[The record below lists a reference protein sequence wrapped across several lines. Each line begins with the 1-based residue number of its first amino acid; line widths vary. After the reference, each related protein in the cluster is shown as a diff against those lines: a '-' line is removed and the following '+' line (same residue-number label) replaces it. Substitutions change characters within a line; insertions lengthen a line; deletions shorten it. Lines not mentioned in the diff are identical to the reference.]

1 MARVVRHWPVARTF
15 RSARRPAALA
25 LAAGLCVLA
34 GAVPWSE
41 SRSAAQLRPGALRE
55 LAAGKVLIASRGLG
69 DPNFVQTVVLLA
81 DHNDQGSMG
90 LVINR
95 RSEIPVSSVFPHLTR
110 TWKAAI
116 FIGGPVAPTGILALL
131 RTSTPLPDSR
141 HVVADLHVITTREPL
156 ETLVRQGP
164 GLTHFRLYAGYA
176 GWGPG
181 QLERETVHGAWH
193 VLSADPS
200 IAFDNDPPTLWE
212 REIRRTESRLAD

>member
-1 MARVVRHWPVARTF
+1 MERVIRLCRVAQTF
-15 RSARRPAALA
+15 RSARRRATVA

-34 GAVPWSE
+34 GAATGSDGHAV
-41 SRSAAQLRPGALRE
+41 AQLRPGALRE

-69 DPNFVQTVVLLA
+69 DPNFVRTVVLLA

-95 RSEIPVSSVFPHLTR
+95 RSEIPVSSVFPHLAR

-131 RTSTPLPDSR
+131 RTATPPPDSR

-156 ETLVRQGP
+156 ETLVKQGP

-176 GWGPG
+176 GWGRG
-181 QLERETVHGAWH
+181 QLERETTHGAWH

-212 REIRRTESRLAD
+212 REIRRTEARLAD

>member
-1 MARVVRHWPVARTF
+1 MARGIRHGRIAQTSG
-15 RSARRPAALA
+15 SARRPAALA

-34 GAVPWSE
+34 GTST
-41 SRSAAQLRPGALRE
+41 RSGEAALAQLRPGALRE

-95 RSEIPVSSVFPHLTR
+95 RSEIPVSSVFPNLAR

-116 FIGGPVAPTGILALL
+116 FIGGPVAPTAILALL
-131 RTSTPLPDSR
+131 RTGTPPSDSR
-141 HVVADLHVITTREPL
+141 HIVADLHVITTREPL
-156 ETLVRQGP
+156 EMLVKQGP

-176 GWGPG
+176 GWGAG
-181 QLERETVHGAWH
+181 QLERETIQGAWH
-193 VLSADPS
+193 VLSADPA
-200 IAFDNDPPTLWE
+200 IAFDNDPPTLWD
-212 REIRRTESRLAD
+212 REIKRTESRLAD

>member
-1 MARVVRHWPVARTF
+1 MERAIPHWRVAQTF

-25 LAAGLCVLA
+25 LAAGLCLLA
-34 GAVPWSE
+34 VAAARSE
-41 SRSAAQLRPGALRE
+41 GTVAGQLRPGALRE
-55 LAAGKVLIASRGLG
+55 VATGKVLIASRGLG

-95 RSEIPVSSVFPHLTR
+95 RSEIPVSSVFPHLAR

-116 FIGGPVAPTGILALL
+116 FIGGPVAPTAVLALL
-131 RTSTPLPDSR
+131 RTATPPSDSR
-141 HVVADLHVITTREPL
+141 HITADLHVITTREPL

-176 GWGPG
+176 GWGAG
-181 QLERETVHGAWH
+181 QLERETVQGAWH
-193 VLSADPS
+193 VLSADPG
-200 IAFDNDPPTLWE
+200 IAFDNDPPTLWD
-212 REIRRTESRLAD
+212 REIRRTESRAAD

>member
-1 MARVVRHWPVARTF
+1 MAGGIRHRARPG
-15 RSARRPAALA
+15 RRAALA
-25 LAAGLCVLA
+25 LAAGLCILA
-34 GAVPWSE
+34 GSPTE
-41 SRSAAQLRPGALRE
+41 SGGTAAAQLRPGALRE

-81 DHNDQGSMG
+81 DHNEKGSMG

-95 RSEIPVSSVFPHLTR
+95 RSEIPVSSVFPHLAR

-116 FIGGPVAPTGILALL
+116 FIGGPVSPTAVLALL
-131 RTSTPLPDSR
+131 RTAAPPAESR
-141 HVVADLHVITTREPL
+141 HITADLHVITTREPL
-156 ETLVRQGP
+156 EMLVSQGP

-200 IAFDNDPPTLWE
+200 IAFDSDPPTLWE
-212 REIRRTESRLAD
+212 REIRRTEGRLAD

>member
-1 MARVVRHWPVARTF
+1 MERVIRQRARQG
-15 RSARRPAALA
+15 AALA
-25 LAAGLCVLA
+25 LAAGLCLLA
-34 GAVPWSE
+34 GASAGSE
-41 SRSAAQLRPGALRE
+41 ARAVAQLRPGALRE

-69 DPNFVQTVVLLA
+69 DPNFVQTVILLA
-81 DHNDQGSMG
+81 DHTDQGSMG

-131 RTSTPLPDSR
+131 RASTPPPESR
-141 HVVADLHVITTREPL
+141 PVVADLHVITTREPL
-156 ETLVRQGP
+156 ETLVKQGP

-181 QLERETVHGAWH
+181 QLERETTHGAWH

-200 IAFDNDPPTLWE
+200 IAFDDDPPTLWD
-212 REIRRTESRLAD
+212 REIRRTEARLAD

>member
-1 MARVVRHWPVARTF
+1 MERVIRQRARHERMV
-15 RSARRPAALA
+15 ALA

-34 GAVPWSE
+34 GSAPGSE
-41 SRSAAQLRPGALRE
+41 GHAGAQLRPGALRE
-55 LAAGKVLIASRGLG
+55 LAAGKVLIASRALG

-81 DHNDQGSMG
+81 EHNEQGSMG
-90 LVINR
+90 LVVNR
-95 RSEIPVSSVFPHLTR
+95 RSEIPVSRVFPHLAR

-131 RTSTPLPDSR
+131 RSGTPPPDSR
-141 HVVADLHVITTREPL
+141 HVAADLHVITAREPL
-156 ETLVRQGP
+156 ETLVKQGA

-176 GWGPG
+176 GWRPG
-181 QLERETVHGAWH
+181 QLERETTHGAWH

-212 REIRRTESRLAD
+212 REIRRTEARLAD